1 MVSKTIRIETMPAT
15 NRRLAQWRVK
25 WLIEHSTRIN
35 FCGVLTVLC
44 SEIRH
49 YAKPQNVISHFK
61 ATENERF
68 DLKFCKFEKYL
79 RLINMFNTIEI
90 DRSNLTI
97 MGVKFSDL
105 KTLEST
111 ANALGS
117 NMFEGYKP
125 TPKGIEIIRDY
136 VTGKISLAELVAFAK
151 QKAYV

>member
-1 MVSKTIRIETMPAT
+1 
-15 NRRLAQWRVK
+15 
-25 WLIEHSTRIN
+25 
-35 FCGVLTVLC
+35 
-44 SEIRH
+44 
-49 YAKPQNVISHFK
+49 
-61 ATENERF
+61 
-68 DLKFCKFEKYL
+68 
-79 RLINMFNTIEI
+79 MFNTIEI

-117 NMFEGYKP
+117 NMFEGFKP

-136 VTGKISLAELVAFAK
+136 VTGKISLTQLVEFAK